1 MNHKGILLSYL
12 KFSVAFKILS
22 DYANSHLSLIY
33 RYIKTIDCNTWY
45 KISIYTI
52 VNLDPIENGRR
63 ISGKI

>member
-1 MNHKGILLSYL
+1 MNHKDILLSYL

-33 RYIKTIDCNTWY
+33 RYIKMIDCNTWY

-52 VNLDPIENGRR
+52 V
-63 ISGKI
+63 